1 MSAAPNGQ
9 HASGEANE
17 LDERR
22 LQVVAEQA
30 VGLRWQILLTASVVA
45 ALVWRDVPAPVVL
58 AWFAAVIASREWRA
72 AALARM
78 ACDHARPIA
87 ARLRATVYWNVLIG
101 ACNGSAALF
110 MARLDPTLDAVLTM
124 ILVSWGA
131 GAVST
136 SATVMP
142 AFLAYA
148 GLLFVPTAG
157 LWLLAGGWLGWGVG
171 ALVLMFF
178 GVQTRF
184 ARRNLQTFEESF
196 GIRAENQALATSL
209 EFERAQLAIARDQA
223 VRANNDKSRFLAG
236 ASHDLRQPL
245 QAMALNVGALRHVAM
260 APDARAIV
268 EVVDTSLEQLRAMLD
283 ALLDV
288 SKLDAGVV
296 VAQPQR
302 VRLDRLLAAVM
313 ASFGAAAAARQVG
326 LNTECPHELAVHTDP
341 DLLRRMLANLV
352 DNAIKFTPAGG
363 QVAVRVRLEEAP
375 TGPGAPDMR
384 DMPDLPAM
392 PDMPDMPAMPG
403 MTNPQVELTVQDSGP
418 GIAPENH
425 RIVFE
430 DLVQLHGDGQGR
442 GNASAAG
449 HGLGLGIV
457 RRMAELL
464 GVPVELESSPGAGA
478 CFRLRLPRAA
488 PADPPGDDT
497 RAPWSLAGRCV
508 LVLEDDPMVR
518 GAYLNALGAM
528 GCRALSAATVEE
540 AMAQVDQPDAVVV
553 DCRLGGGVSGFDAV
567 QRLRAQRAARPDS
580 SRLPIVMVSADTGPA
595 VIEAARRHALPLL
608 RKPVDDQGLGRALA
622 AAIAGCRACGHVARN
637 PT

>member
-1 MSAAPNGQ
+1 MGTGMSTVPDVPAASAASVAPEVPP
-9 HASGEANE
+9 APVVPSE

-30 VGLRWQILLTASVVA
+30 VGLRWQILLTAVVVA
-45 ALVWRDVPAPVVL
+45 AIVWRDVPAPFVL
-58 AWFAAVIASREWRA
+58 GWFAAVIASREWRA

-78 ACDHARPIA
+78 AADRTRPIA
-87 ARLRATVYWNVLIG
+87 ARLRATVRWNVLIG

-110 MARLDPTLDAVLTM
+110 MTRLDPTLDAVLTM

-148 GLLFVPTAG
+148 GLLFVPTAAM
-157 LWLLAGGWLGWGVG
+157 WLVSGGWLGWCVG

-184 ARRNLQTFEESF
+184 AKRNLQTFEESF

-209 EFERAQLAIARDQA
+209 EFERAQLAIARDEA

-245 QAMALNVGALRHVAM
+245 QAMALNVGALRHVGM

-268 EVVDTSLEQLRAMLD
+268 DVVDTSLEQLRAMLD

-302 VRLDRLLAAVM
+302 VRLDRLLSAVM
-313 ASFGAAAAARQVG
+313 SSFGAAAAARQVE
-326 LNTECPHELAVHTDP
+326 LRTACPGGLAVQTDP
-341 DLLRRMLANLV
+341 DLLRRMLANLI
-352 DNAIKFTPAGG
+352 DNAIKFSPSGG
-363 QVAVRVRLEEAP
+363 RVDVRVRAEDA
-375 TGPGAPDMR
+375 AH
-384 DMPDLPAM
+384 
-392 PDMPDMPAMPG
+392 
-403 MTNPQVELTVQDSGP
+403 VELAVQDTGP

-425 RIVFE
+425 RLVFE
-430 DLVQLHGDGQGR
+430 DLVRLQGP
-442 GNASAAG
+442 GEGSAPAAG

-488 PADPPGDDT
+488 PADAQGDDT

-528 GCRALSAATVEE
+528 GCRVLSAATVEE
-540 AMAQVDQPDAVVV
+540 ALAQLGQPGQPGQPDAVVV

-567 QRLRAQRAARPDS
+567 ERLRAQRCDVRALPA
-580 SRLPIVMVSADTGPA
+580 LPIVMVTADTDPA

-608 RKPVDDQGLGRALA
+608 RKPVDDLGLGRALA
-622 AAIAGCRACGHVARN
+622 EAIDRS
-637 PT
+637 

>member
-1 MSAAPNGQ
+1 MPSAPD
-9 HASGEANE
+9 ELDE

-30 VGLRWQILLTASVVA
+30 VGLRWQILLTAAVVA
-45 ALVWRDVPAPVVL
+45 AIVWRDLPAPWVL
-58 AWFAAVIASREWRA
+58 GWFAAVIASREWRA

-78 ACDHARPIA
+78 AADRTRPIA
-87 ARLRATVYWNVLIG
+87 ARLRATVRWNVLIG

-148 GLLFVPTAG
+148 GLLFVPTAAM
-157 LWLLAGGWLGWGVG
+157 WLMAGGWLGWGVG

-209 EFERAQLAIARDQA
+209 EFERTQLAIARDEA

-268 EVVDTSLEQLRAMLD
+268 EVVDSSLEQLRAMLD

-302 VRLDRLLAAVM
+302 VRVDRLLTAVA
-313 ASFGAAAAARQVG
+313 ASFGAAAAARRVG
-326 LNTECPHELAVHTDP
+326 LHTDCPPGLAVRTDP
-341 DLLRRMLANLV
+341 DLLRRMLANLI
-352 DNAIKFTPAGG
+352 DNAIKFSPADG
-363 QVAVRVRLEEAP
+363 QVEVRARVRDAAADASNAE
-375 TGPGAPDMR
+375 
-384 DMPDLPAM
+384 
-392 PDMPDMPAMPG
+392 
-403 MTNPQVELTVQDSGP
+403 VELTVRDSGP

-430 DLVQLHGDGQGR
+430 DLVQLHAAGPG
-442 GNASAAG
+442 APAAAG

-457 RRMAELL
+457 RRVAELL
-464 GVPVELESSPGAGA
+464 GVPVELESSLGAGA
-478 CFRLRLPRAA
+478 CFRLRLPLAA
-488 PADPPGDDT
+488 PPGAEGAEGDGAD
-497 RAPWSLAGRCV
+497 APWSLDGRCV

-528 GCRALSAATVEE
+528 GCRVLAASTLDEALQQIDE
-540 AMAQVDQPDAVVV
+540 PDALVL
-553 DCRLGGGVSGFDAV
+553 DCRLGGVSGFDAAE
-567 QRLRAQRAARPDS
+567 RLRGQRCARPA
-580 SRLPIVMVSADTGPA
+580 LPVVMVTADTGPA
-595 VIEAARRHALPLL
+595 VIEAARRQALPLL
-608 RKPVDDQGLGRALA
+608 RKPVDDRTLGRALA
-622 AAIAGCRACGHVARN
+622 AAIERS
-637 PT
+637 

>member
-1 MSAAPNGQ
+1 MSMPAALD
-9 HASGEANE
+9 E

-30 VGLRWQILLTASVVA
+30 VGLRWQILLTAVVVA
-45 ALVWRDVPAPVVL
+45 AIVWRDVPTPWVL
-58 AWFAAVIASREWRA
+58 GWFAAVIASREWRA

-78 ACDHARPIA
+78 AADRARPIA
-87 ARLRATVYWNVLIG
+87 ARLRATVHWNVLIG

-148 GLLFVPTAG
+148 GLLFVPTAAM
-157 LWLLAGGWLGWGVG
+157 WLVAGGWLGGGVA

-268 EVVDTSLEQLRAMLD
+268 EVVDSSLEQLRAMLD

-302 VRLDRLLAAVM
+302 VQIDRLLTAVM
-313 ASFGAAAAARQVG
+313 ASFGAAAAARRVA
-326 LNTECPHELAVHTDP
+326 LHTDCPPGLAVRTDP

-352 DNAIKFTPAGG
+352 DNAIKFSPAGG
-363 QVAVRVRLEEAP
+363 QVEVRVRTQDASDASDA
-375 TGPGAPDMR
+375 G
-384 DMPDLPAM
+384 
-392 PDMPDMPAMPG
+392 
-403 MTNPQVELTVQDSGP
+403 VELTVQDSGP

-425 RIVFE
+425 RLVFE
-430 DLVQLHGDGQGR
+430 DLVQLQ
-442 GNASAAG
+442 ASGSGTTPAAG

-464 GVPVELESSPGAGA
+464 GVPVELESRLGAGA

-488 PADPPGDDT
+488 PVGADGCEGDGAD
-497 RAPWSLAGRCV
+497 APWSLAGRCV

-528 GCRALSAATVEE
+528 GCRVLSAAALDE
-540 AMAQVDQPDAVVV
+540 ALAQVDEPDAVVL
-553 DCRLGGGVSGFDAV
+553 DCRLGGGVSGFDAAG
-567 QRLRAQRAARPDS
+567 RLRARRSAQPA
-580 SRLPIVMVSADTGPA
+580 LPIVMVTADTDPA
-595 VIEAARRHALPLL
+595 VVEAARRQALPLL
-608 RKPVDDQGLGRALA
+608 RKPVDDQTLGRALA
-622 AAIAGCRACGHVARN
+622 AAIEHS
-637 PT
+637 

>member
-1 MSAAPNGQ
+1 MPAALD
-9 HASGEANE
+9 E

-30 VGLRWQILLTASVVA
+30 VGLRWQILLTAVVVA
-45 ALVWRDVPAPVVL
+45 AIVWRDVPAPWVL

-78 ACDHARPIA
+78 AADRARPIA
-87 ARLRATVYWNVLIG
+87 ERLRATVHWNVLIG

-148 GLLFVPTAG
+148 ALLFVPTAAM
-157 LWLLAGGWLGWGVG
+157 WLAAGGWLGWGVG

-245 QAMALNVGALRHVAM
+245 QAMALNMGALRHVAM

-268 EVVDTSLEQLRAMLD
+268 EVVDSSLEQLRAMLD

-302 VRLDRLLAAVM
+302 VRIDRLLTAVI
-313 ASFGAAAAARQVG
+313 ASFGAAAAARGVG
-326 LNTECPHELAVHTDP
+326 LHADCPPDLEVRTDP

-352 DNAIKFTPAGG
+352 DNAIKFSPTGG
-363 QVAVRVRLEEAP
+363 QVEVRVRTREAP
-375 TGPGAPDMR
+375 DASKEE
-384 DMPDLPAM
+384 
-392 PDMPDMPAMPG
+392 
-403 MTNPQVELTVQDSGP
+403 VELTVQDSGP

-425 RIVFE
+425 RLVFE
-430 DLVQLHGDGQGR
+430 DLVQLQAQGS
-442 GNASAAG
+442 GAAPSAG

-457 RRMAELL
+457 RRVAELL
-464 GVPVELESSPGAGA
+464 GVPVELESSLGAGA

-488 PADPPGDDT
+488 PLGVDGPEGERET
-497 RAPWSLAGRCV
+497 APWSLAGRCV

-528 GCRALSAATVEE
+528 GCRVLSAATLDE
-540 AMAQVDQPDAVVV
+540 ALGQVGEPDAVVV
-553 DCRLGGGVSGFDAV
+553 DCRLGGGVSGFDAAE
-567 QRLRAQRAARPDS
+567 RLRAQRSTQPA
-580 SRLPIVMVSADTGPA
+580 LPIVMVTADTDPA
-595 VIEAARRHALPLL
+595 VVEAARRQALPLL
-608 RKPVDDQGLGRALA
+608 RKPVDDRGLGRALA
-622 AAIAGCRACGHVARN
+622 AAIEGS
-637 PT
+637 

>member
-1 MSAAPNGQ
+1 MPAALD
-9 HASGEANE
+9 E

-30 VGLRWQILLTASVVA
+30 VGLRWQILLTAVVVA
-45 ALVWRDVPAPVVL
+45 AIVWRDVPAPWVL

-78 ACDHARPIA
+78 AADRTRPIA
-87 ARLRATVYWNVLIG
+87 GRLRATVQWNVLIG

-148 GLLFVPTAG
+148 GLLFVPTAAM
-157 LWLLAGGWLGWGVG
+157 WLAAGGWLGWGVG

-184 ARRNLQTFEESF
+184 ARRNLETFEESF

-245 QAMALNVGALRHVAM
+245 QAVALNVGALRHVAM

-268 EVVDTSLEQLRAMLD
+268 EVVDSSLEQLRAMLD

-302 VRLDRLLAAVM
+302 VRIDRLLTAVM
-313 ASFGAAAAARQVG
+313 ASFGAAAAARGVG
-326 LNTECPHELAVHTDP
+326 LQADCPPGLEVHTDP

-352 DNAIKFTPAGG
+352 DNAIKFSPAGG
-363 QVAVRVRLEEAP
+363 TVEVRVKETDGPPSEA
-375 TGPGAPDMR
+375 
-384 DMPDLPAM
+384 
-392 PDMPDMPAMPG
+392 
-403 MTNPQVELTVQDSGP
+403 ELTVQDGGP

-425 RIVFE
+425 RLVFE
-430 DLVQLHGDGQGR
+430 DLVQLPAQGS
-442 GNASAAG
+442 GAASAPG

-464 GVPVELESSPGAGA
+464 DVPVALESSLGAGA

-488 PADPPGDDT
+488 PAGAGSPAGEG
-497 RAPWSLAGRCV
+497 AAEPWSLAGRCV

-528 GCRALSAATVEE
+528 GCRVLSAATLDE
-540 AMAQVDQPDAVVV
+540 ALGQVGEPDAVVV
-553 DCRLGGGVSGFDAV
+553 DCRLSGGVSGFDAAE
-567 QRLRAQRAARPDS
+567 RLRAQRS
-580 SRLPIVMVSADTGPA
+580 SRPALPIVMVTADTDPA
-595 VIEAARRHALPLL
+595 VIEAARRQALPLL
-608 RKPVDDQGLGRALA
+608 RKPVDDRGLGRALA
-622 AAIAGCRACGHVARN
+622 AAIEGS
-637 PT
+637 

>member
-1 MSAAPNGQ
+1 MPAALD
-9 HASGEANE
+9 E

-30 VGLRWQILLTASVVA
+30 VGLRWQILLTAVVVA
-45 ALVWRDVPAPVVL
+45 AIVWRDVPTPWVL
-58 AWFAAVIASREWRA
+58 GWFAAVIASREWRA

-78 ACDHARPIA
+78 AADRARPIA
-87 ARLRATVYWNVLIG
+87 ARLRATVHWNVLIG

-148 GLLFVPTAG
+148 GLLFVPTAAM
-157 LWLLAGGWLGWGVG
+157 WLVAGGWLGGGVA

-268 EVVDTSLEQLRAMLD
+268 EVVDSSLEQLRAMLD

-302 VRLDRLLAAVM
+302 VQIDRLLTAVM
-313 ASFGAAAAARQVG
+313 ASFGAAAAARRVA
-326 LNTECPHELAVHTDP
+326 LHTDCPPGLAVRTDP

-352 DNAIKFTPAGG
+352 DNAIKFSPAGG
-363 QVAVRVRLEEAP
+363 QVEVRVRTQDASDASDA
-375 TGPGAPDMR
+375 G
-384 DMPDLPAM
+384 
-392 PDMPDMPAMPG
+392 
-403 MTNPQVELTVQDSGP
+403 VELTVQDSGP

-425 RIVFE
+425 RLVFE
-430 DLVQLHGDGQGR
+430 DLVQLQ
-442 GNASAAG
+442 ASGSGTTPAAG

-464 GVPVELESSPGAGA
+464 GVPVELESRLGAGA

-488 PADPPGDDT
+488 PVGADGCEGDGAD
-497 RAPWSLAGRCV
+497 APWSLAGRCV

-528 GCRALSAATVEE
+528 GCRVLSAAALDE
-540 AMAQVDQPDAVVV
+540 ALAQVDEPDAVVL
-553 DCRLGGGVSGFDAV
+553 DCRLGGGVSGFDAAG
-567 QRLRAQRAARPDS
+567 RLRARRSAQPA
-580 SRLPIVMVSADTGPA
+580 LPIVMVTADTDPA
-595 VIEAARRHALPLL
+595 VVEAARRQALPLL
-608 RKPVDDQGLGRALA
+608 RKPVDDQTLGRALA
-622 AAIAGCRACGHVARN
+622 AAIEHS
-637 PT
+637 

>member
-1 MSAAPNGQ
+1 MPAAQ
-9 HASGEANE
+9 DE

-30 VGLRWQILLTASVVA
+30 VGLRWQILLTAVVVA
-45 ALVWRDVPAPVVL
+45 AIVWRDVPAPWVL
-58 AWFAAVIASREWRA
+58 GWFAAVIASREWRA

-78 ACDHARPIA
+78 AADRARPIA
-87 ARLRATVYWNVLIG
+87 ERLRATVQWNVLIG

-148 GLLFVPTAG
+148 ALLFVPTAAM
-157 LWLLAGGWLGWGVG
+157 WLAAGGWLGWGVG

-184 ARRNLQTFEESF
+184 ARRNLETFEESF

-260 APDARAIV
+260 APEARAIV
-268 EVVDTSLEQLRAMLD
+268 EVVDASLEQLRAMLD

-302 VRLDRLLAAVM
+302 VQIDRLLTAVM
-313 ASFGAAAAARQVG
+313 ASFGAAASARGVG
-326 LNTECPHELAVHTDP
+326 LRADCPPGLEVRTDP

-352 DNAIKFTPAGG
+352 DNAIKFSPAGG
-363 QVAVRVRLEEAP
+363 QVEVRVRTREAP
-375 TGPGAPDMR
+375 DASKEE
-384 DMPDLPAM
+384 
-392 PDMPDMPAMPG
+392 
-403 MTNPQVELTVQDSGP
+403 VELTVQDSGP

-425 RIVFE
+425 RLVFE
-430 DLVQLHGDGQGR
+430 DLVQLQAQGS
-442 GNASAAG
+442 GAAPAAG

-464 GVPVELESSPGAGA
+464 GVPVELESSLGAGA
-478 CFRLRLPRAA
+478 CFRLRLPLA
-488 PADPPGDDT
+488 PAVGADGLEGDGAT
-497 RAPWSLAGRCV
+497 APWSLAGRCV

-528 GCRALSAATVEE
+528 GCRVLSAATLDE
-540 AMAQVDQPDAVVV
+540 ALGQVGEPDAVVV
-553 DCRLGGGVSGFDAV
+553 DCRLGGGVSGFDAAE
-567 QRLRAQRAARPDS
+567 RLRARRSAEPA
-580 SRLPIVMVSADTGPA
+580 LPIVMVTADTDPA
-595 VIEAARRHALPLL
+595 VVEAARRQALPLL
-608 RKPVDDQGLGRALA
+608 RKPVDDRGLGRALA
-622 AAIAGCRACGHVARN
+622 AAIEGS
-637 PT
+637 

>member
-1 MSAAPNGQ
+1 MPAALD
-9 HASGEANE
+9 E

-30 VGLRWQILLTASVVA
+30 RGLRWQILLTAAVVA
-45 ALVWRDVPAPVVL
+45 AIVWRDVPAPWVL
-58 AWFAAVIASREWRA
+58 GWLAAVIASREWRA

-78 ACDHARPIA
+78 AADRARPIE
-87 ARLRATVYWNVLIG
+87 ARLRATVRWNVLIG

-148 GLLFVPTAG
+148 GLLFVPTAAM
-157 LWLLAGGWLGWGVG
+157 WLVAGGWLGWGVA

-196 GIRAENQALATSL
+196 GIRAENLALATSL

-268 EVVDTSLEQLRAMLD
+268 EVVDSSLEQLRAMLD

-302 VRLDRLLAAVM
+302 VRVDRLLTAVM
-313 ASFGAAAAARQVG
+313 ASFGAAAAARQVALRTDCPPG
-326 LNTECPHELAVHTDP
+326 LEVRTDP

-352 DNAIKFTPAGG
+352 DNAIKFSPAGG
-363 QVAVRVRLEEAP
+363 QVQVRVRA
-375 TGPGAPDMR
+375 R
-384 DMPDLPAM
+384 DASDASN
-392 PDMPDMPAMPG
+392 AE
-403 MTNPQVELTVQDSGP
+403 VELTVQDSGP

-425 RIVFE
+425 RLVFE
-430 DLVQLHGDGQGR
+430 DLVQLQAPGSG
-442 GNASAAG
+442 AAPAAG

-464 GVPVELESSPGAGA
+464 GVPVELESSLGAGA

-488 PADPPGDDT
+488 PVGADGPEGDGAD
-497 RAPWSLAGRCV
+497 APWSLAGRCV

-528 GCRALSAATVEE
+528 GCRVLSAATLDE
-540 AMAQVDQPDAVVV
+540 ALGQVGETDAVVL
-553 DCRLGGGVSGFDAV
+553 DCRLGGGISGFDAAE
-567 QRLRAQRAARPDS
+567 RLRAQRCAQPAHPA
-580 SRLPIVMVSADTGPA
+580 LPIVMVTADTDPA
-595 VIEAARRHALPLL
+595 VVEAARRRALPLL
-608 RKPVDDQGLGRALA
+608 RKPVDDRRLGRALA
-622 AAIAGCRACGHVARN
+622 AAIEG
-637 PT
+637 P

>member
-1 MSAAPNGQ
+1 MAA
-9 HASGEANE
+9 EREERDE

-30 VGLRWQILLTASVVA
+30 VGLRWQILLTAVVVA
-45 ALVWRDVPAPVVL
+45 AIVWRDVPAPWVL
-58 AWFAAVIASREWRA
+58 GWFAAVIASREWRA

-78 ACDHARPIA
+78 ASDRTRPIGE
-87 ARLRATVYWNVLIG
+87 RLRATVNWNVLIG

-110 MARLDPTLDAVLTM
+110 MVQLDPTLDAVLTM

-148 GLLFVPTAG
+148 GLLFVPTAAM
-157 LWLLAGGWLGWGVG
+157 WLLAGGWLGWGVG

-184 ARRNLQTFEESF
+184 ARRNLATFEESF
-196 GIRAENQALATSL
+196 GIRAENQALAQSL

-223 VRANNDKSRFLAG
+223 VNANNDKSRFLAG

-260 APDARAIV
+260 APEARAIV
-268 EVVDTSLEQLRAMLD
+268 EVVDSSLEQLRAMLD

-302 VRLDRLLAAVM
+302 VRIDRLLTAVV
-313 ASFGAAAAARQVG
+313 ASFGAAASARGVG
-326 LNTECPHELAVHTDP
+326 LRADCPPGLEVHTDP

-352 DNAIKFTPAGG
+352 DNAIKFSPAGG
-363 QVAVRVRLEEAP
+363 QVEVQVCVRDA
-375 TGPGAPDMR
+375 PGASTDE
-384 DMPDLPAM
+384 
-392 PDMPDMPAMPG
+392 
-403 MTNPQVELTVQDSGP
+403 VELTVQDRGP

-425 RIVFE
+425 RLVFE
-430 DLVQLHGDGQGR
+430 DLVQLQAVGAAAAH
-442 GNASAAG
+442 AAG

-464 GVPVELESSPGAGA
+464 GVPVELESSLGAGA
-478 CFRLRLPRAA
+478 CFRLRLPRAMPDA
-488 PADPPGDDT
+488 GGPEGGST
-497 RAPWSLAGRCV
+497 GAPWSLAGRCV

-528 GCRALSAATVEE
+528 GCRVLSAATLDE
-540 AMAQVDQPDAVVV
+540 ALAQVGEPDAVVV
-553 DCRLGGGVSGFDAV
+553 DCRLGGGVSGFEAAE
-567 QRLRAQRAARPDS
+567 RLRGQRRASPALPA
-580 SRLPIVMVSADTGPA
+580 LPIVMVTADTGPA
-595 VIEAARRHALPLL
+595 VVEAARRQALPLL
-608 RKPVDDQGLGRALA
+608 RKPVDDRGLGRALA
-622 AAIAGCRACGHVARN
+622 AAIEGS
-637 PT
+637 

>member
-1 MSAAPNGQ
+1 MPAALD
-9 HASGEANE
+9 E

-30 VGLRWQILLTASVVA
+30 VGLRWQILLTAVVVA
-45 ALVWRDVPAPVVL
+45 AIVWRDVPAPWVL
-58 AWFAAVIASREWRA
+58 GWFAAVIASREWRA

-78 ACDHARPIA
+78 AADRARPIA
-87 ARLRATVYWNVLIG
+87 ARLRATVRWNVLIG

-148 GLLFVPTAG
+148 GLLFVPTAAM
-157 LWLLAGGWLGWGVG
+157 WLVAGGWLGWGVG

-268 EVVDTSLEQLRAMLD
+268 EVVDSSLEQLRAMLD

-302 VRLDRLLAAVM
+302 VRIDRLLTAVM
-313 ASFGAAAAARQVG
+313 ASFGAAASARGVG
-326 LNTECPHELAVHTDP
+326 LRADCPTGLEVRTDP

-352 DNAIKFTPAGG
+352 DNAIKFSPADG
-363 QVAVRVRLEEAP
+363 QVEVRVRTREAP
-375 TGPGAPDMR
+375 DASKEE
-384 DMPDLPAM
+384 
-392 PDMPDMPAMPG
+392 
-403 MTNPQVELTVQDSGP
+403 VELTVQDSGP

-425 RIVFE
+425 RLVFE
-430 DLVQLHGDGQGR
+430 DLVQLQAQGS
-442 GNASAAG
+442 AAAPAAG

-464 GVPVELESSPGAGA
+464 GVPVELESSLGAGA
-478 CFRLRLPRAA
+478 CFRLRLPLAVPIGA
-488 PADPPGDDT
+488 EGSEGGGAD
-497 RAPWSLAGRCV
+497 APWSLAGRCV

-528 GCRALSAATVEE
+528 GCRALSAATLDE
-540 AMAQVDQPDAVVV
+540 ALGQVGEPDAVVL
-553 DCRLGGGVSGFDAV
+553 DCRLGGGVSGFDAAE
-567 QRLRAQRAARPDS
+567 RLRARRSAQPARPV
-580 SRLPIVMVSADTGPA
+580 LPIVMVTADTDPA
-595 VIEAARRHALPLL
+595 VVEAARRQALPLL
-608 RKPVDDQGLGRALA
+608 RKPVDDRGLGRALA
-622 AAIAGCRACGHVARN
+622 AAIEGS
-637 PT
+637 

>member
-1 MSAAPNGQ
+1 MPAAPD
-9 HASGEANE
+9 E

-30 VGLRWQILLTASVVA
+30 VGLRWQILLTAVVVA
-45 ALVWRDVPAPVVL
+45 AIVWRDLPAPWVL
-58 AWFAAVIASREWRA
+58 GWFAAVIASREWRA

-78 ACDHARPIA
+78 AADRARPIA
-87 ARLRATVYWNVLIG
+87 ERLRATVRWNVLIG

-110 MARLDPTLDAVLTM
+110 MLRLDPTLDAVLTM

-148 GLLFVPTAG
+148 GLLFVPTAAM
-157 LWLLAGGWLGWGVG
+157 WLMAGGWLGWGVG

-196 GIRAENQALATSL
+196 GIRAENQALAVSL
-209 EFERAQLAIARDQA
+209 EFERTQLAIARDQA

-268 EVVDTSLEQLRAMLD
+268 EVVDSSLEQLRAMLD

-302 VRLDRLLAAVM
+302 VRIDRLLTAVM
-313 ASFGAAAAARQVG
+313 ASFGAAAAARRVG
-326 LNTECPHELAVHTDP
+326 LRTACPPGLAVRTDP
-341 DLLRRMLANLV
+341 DLLRRMLANLI
-352 DNAIKFTPAGG
+352 DNAIKFSPPDG
-363 QVAVRVRLEEAP
+363 QVLVRACVRDASDASDASDAP
-375 TGPGAPDMR
+375 NAE
-384 DMPDLPAM
+384 
-392 PDMPDMPAMPG
+392 
-403 MTNPQVELTVQDSGP
+403 VELTVQDSGP

-430 DLVQLHGDGQGR
+430 DLVQLQ
-442 GNASAAG
+442 AAGSGAAAATG

-464 GVPVELESSPGAGA
+464 GVPVELESSLGAGA

-488 PADPPGDDT
+488 PLGADGSEVDGAG
-497 RAPWSLAGRCV
+497 APWSLDGRCV

-528 GCRALSAATVEE
+528 GCRVLAASTLDEALQQIDE
-540 AMAQVDQPDAVVV
+540 PDVLVV
-553 DCRLGGGVSGFDAV
+553 DCRLGGISGFDAAE
-567 QRLRAQRAARPDS
+567 RLRAQRCAQPA
-580 SRLPIVMVSADTGPA
+580 LPIVMVTADTDPA
-595 VIEAARRHALPLL
+595 VVEAARRQALPLL
-608 RKPVDDQGLGRALA
+608 RKPVDDQTLGRTLA
-622 AAIAGCRACGHVARN
+622 AAIEHS
-637 PT
+637 

>member
-1 MSAAPNGQ
+1 MPAA
-9 HASGEANE
+9 SDE

-30 VGLRWQILLTASVVA
+30 VGLRWQILLTAVVVA
-45 ALVWRDVPAPVVL
+45 AIVWRDVPAPWVL

-78 ACDHARPIA
+78 AADRARPIA
-87 ARLRATVYWNVLIG
+87 ERLRATVYWNVLIG

-148 GLLFVPTAG
+148 ALLFAPTAVM
-157 LWLLAGGWLGWGVG
+157 WLAAGGWLGWGVG

-184 ARRNLQTFEESF
+184 ARRNLETFEESF

-268 EVVDTSLEQLRAMLD
+268 EVVDSSLEQLRAMLD

-302 VRLDRLLAAVM
+302 VRIDRLLTAVM
-313 ASFGAAAAARQVG
+313 ASFGAAASARGVG
-326 LNTECPHELAVHTDP
+326 LRADCPIGLEVRTDP

-352 DNAIKFTPAGG
+352 DNAIKFSPAGG
-363 QVAVRVRLEEAP
+363 QVEVRIRSREAP
-375 TGPGAPDMR
+375 DASKDE
-384 DMPDLPAM
+384 
-392 PDMPDMPAMPG
+392 
-403 MTNPQVELTVQDSGP
+403 VELTVQDSGP

-425 RIVFE
+425 RLVFE
-430 DLVQLHGDGQGR
+430 DLVQLQAQGA
-442 GNASAAG
+442 GAAPAAG

-464 GVPVELESSPGAGA
+464 GVPVELESSLGAGA

-488 PADPPGDDT
+488 PLGADGSEGEGAT
-497 RAPWSLAGRCV
+497 APWSLAGRCV

-528 GCRALSAATVEE
+528 GCRVLSAATLDE
-540 AMAQVDQPDAVVV
+540 ALGQVGEPDAVVV
-553 DCRLGGGVSGFDAV
+553 DCRLGGGVSGFDAAE
-567 QRLRAQRAARPDS
+567 RLRARRSAEPA
-580 SRLPIVMVSADTGPA
+580 LPIVMVTADTDPA
-595 VIEAARRHALPLL
+595 VVEAARRQALPLL
-608 RKPVDDQGLGRALA
+608 RKPVDDRGLGRALA
-622 AAIAGCRACGHVARN
+622 AAIEGS
-637 PT
+637 

>member
-1 MSAAPNGQ
+1 MPAALD
-9 HASGEANE
+9 E

-30 VGLRWQILLTASVVA
+30 VGLRWQILLTAVVVA
-45 ALVWRDVPAPVVL
+45 AIVWRDVPTPWVL
-58 AWFAAVIASREWRA
+58 GWFAAVIASREWRA

-78 ACDHARPIA
+78 AADRARPIA
-87 ARLRATVYWNVLIG
+87 ARLRATVHWNVLIG

-148 GLLFVPTAG
+148 GLLFVPTAAM
-157 LWLLAGGWLGWGVG
+157 WLAAGGWLGGGVA

-268 EVVDTSLEQLRAMLD
+268 EVVDSSLEQLHAMLD

-302 VRLDRLLAAVM
+302 VQIDRLLTAVM
-313 ASFGAAAAARQVG
+313 ASFGAAAAARRVA
-326 LNTECPHELAVHTDP
+326 LHTDCPPGLAVRTDP

-352 DNAIKFTPAGG
+352 DNAIKFSPAGG
-363 QVAVRVRLEEAP
+363 QVEVRVRTQDPLDASDA
-375 TGPGAPDMR
+375 G
-384 DMPDLPAM
+384 
-392 PDMPDMPAMPG
+392 
-403 MTNPQVELTVQDSGP
+403 VELTVQDSGP

-425 RIVFE
+425 RLVFE
-430 DLVQLHGDGQGR
+430 DLVQLQATGSGT
-442 GNASAAG
+442 APAAG

-464 GVPVELESSPGAGA
+464 GVPVELESRLGAGA

-488 PADPPGDDT
+488 PVGADGCEGNGAD
-497 RAPWSLAGRCV
+497 APWSLAGRCV

-528 GCRALSAATVEE
+528 GCRVLSAATLDE
-540 AMAQVDQPDAVVV
+540 ALAQVDEPDAVVL
-553 DCRLGGGVSGFDAV
+553 DCRLGGGVSGFDAAG
-567 QRLRAQRAARPDS
+567 RLRAQRSAQPA
-580 SRLPIVMVSADTGPA
+580 LPIVMVTADTDPA
-595 VIEAARRHALPLL
+595 VVEAARRQALPLL
-608 RKPVDDQGLGRALA
+608 RKPVDDQTLGRALA
-622 AAIAGCRACGHVARN
+622 AAIEHS
-637 PT
+637 

>member
-1 MSAAPNGQ
+1 MPAAPD
-9 HASGEANE
+9 E

-30 VGLRWQILLTASVVA
+30 VGLRWQILLTAVVVA
-45 ALVWRDVPAPVVL
+45 AIVWRDVPAPWVL
-58 AWFAAVIASREWRA
+58 GWFAAVIASREWRA

-78 ACDHARPIA
+78 AADRARPIA
-87 ARLRATVYWNVLIG
+87 ARLRATVRWNVLIG

-110 MARLDPTLDAVLTM
+110 MTRLDPTLDAVLTM

-148 GLLFVPTAG
+148 GLLFVPTAAM
-157 LWLLAGGWLGWGVG
+157 WLMAGGWLGWGVG

-268 EVVDTSLEQLRAMLD
+268 EVVDSSLEQLRAMLD

-296 VAQPQR
+296 VAQPQP
-302 VRLDRLLAAVM
+302 VRIDRLLTAVM
-313 ASFGAAAAARQVG
+313 ASFGAAAAARQIG
-326 LNTECPHELAVHTDP
+326 LHTTCPPGLEVRTDP

-352 DNAIKFTPAGG
+352 DNAIKFSPAQG
-363 QVAVRVRLEEAP
+363 QVVVRACTRD
-375 TGPGAPDMR
+375 APD
-384 DMPDLPAM
+384 AE
-392 PDMPDMPAMPG
+392 
-403 MTNPQVELTVQDSGP
+403 VELTVQDSGP

-430 DLVQLHGDGQGR
+430 DLVQLHATGPG
-442 GNASAAG
+442 AALAATTAG

-464 GVPVELESSPGAGA
+464 DVPVELESSLGAGA
-478 CFRLRLPRAA
+478 CFRLRLPRASTA
-488 PADPPGDDT
+488 GAECFEGDG
-497 RAPWSLAGRCV
+497 AGSQWSLAGRCV

-528 GCRALSAATVEE
+528 GCRVLPAATLDE
-540 AMAQVDQPDAVVV
+540 ALGHIDEPDAVVV
-553 DCRLGGGVSGFDAV
+553 DCRLGDGLSGFDAAE
-567 QRLRAQRAARPDS
+567 RLRKQRRAQPA
-580 SRLPIVMVSADTGPA
+580 LPVVMVTADTDPA
-595 VIEAARRHALPLL
+595 VVEAARRQALPLL
-608 RKPVDDQGLGRALA
+608 RKPVDDQRLGRALA
-622 AAIAGCRACGHVARN
+622 AAIEGS
-637 PT
+637 

>member
-1 MSAAPNGQ
+1 MPAA
-9 HASGEANE
+9 SDE

-30 VGLRWQILLTASVVA
+30 VGLRWQILLTAVVVA
-45 ALVWRDVPAPVVL
+45 AIVWRDVPAPWVL

-78 ACDHARPIA
+78 AADRVRPIA
-87 ARLRATVYWNVLIG
+87 ERLRDTVYWNVLIG

-110 MARLDPTLDAVLTM
+110 MTRLDPTLDAVLTM

-148 GLLFVPTAG
+148 ALLFVPTAAM
-157 LWLLAGGWLGWGVG
+157 WLAAGGWLGWGVG

-184 ARRNLQTFEESF
+184 ARRNLETFEESF

-268 EVVDTSLEQLRAMLD
+268 EVVDSSLEQLRAMLD

-302 VRLDRLLAAVM
+302 VRIDRLLTAVM
-313 ASFGAAAAARQVG
+313 ASFGAAASARGVG
-326 LNTECPHELAVHTDP
+326 LHADCPPGLEVRTDP

-352 DNAIKFTPAGG
+352 DNAIKFSPAGG
-363 QVAVRVRLEEAP
+363 QVEVRVR
-375 TGPGAPDMR
+375 TRQAPD
-384 DMPDLPAM
+384 AS
-392 PDMPDMPAMPG
+392 
-403 MTNPQVELTVQDSGP
+403 NEEVELTVQDSGP

-425 RIVFE
+425 RLVFE
-430 DLVQLHGDGQGR
+430 DLVQIQGQDSGA
-442 GNASAAG
+442 GPAAG

-464 GVPVELESSPGAGA
+464 GVPVELESSLGAGA

-488 PADPPGDDT
+488 PVGVDGPEGEGAT
-497 RAPWSLAGRCV
+497 APWSLAGRCV

-528 GCRALSAATVEE
+528 GCRVLSAATLDE
-540 AMAQVDQPDAVVV
+540 ALGQVGEPDAVVV
-553 DCRLGGGVSGFDAV
+553 DCRLGGGVSGFDAAE
-567 QRLRAQRAARPDS
+567 RLRARRSAEPA
-580 SRLPIVMVSADTGPA
+580 LPIVMVTADTDPA
-595 VIEAARRHALPLL
+595 VVEAARRQALPLL
-608 RKPVDDQGLGRALA
+608 RKPVDDRGLGRALA
-622 AAIAGCRACGHVARN
+622 AAIEGF
-637 PT
+637 

>member
-1 MSAAPNGQ
+1 MAA
-9 HASGEANE
+9 ALDE

-30 VGLRWQILLTASVVA
+30 VGLRWQILLTAIVVA
-45 ALVWRDVPAPVVL
+45 AIVWRDVSAPWVL
-58 AWFAAVIASREWRA
+58 GWFAAVIASREWRA

-78 ACDHARPIA
+78 AADRARPIA
-87 ARLRATVYWNVLIG
+87 ARLRATVRWNVLIG

-110 MARLDPTLDAVLTM
+110 MAWLDPTLDAVLTM

-148 GLLFVPTAG
+148 GLLFMPTAAM
-157 LWLLAGGWLGWGVG
+157 WLVAGGWLGWGVG

-268 EVVDTSLEQLRAMLD
+268 EVVDSSLEQLRAMLD

-302 VRLDRLLAAVM
+302 VRIDRLLTAVM
-313 ASFGAAAAARQVG
+313 ASFGAAATARRVG
-326 LNTECPHELAVHTDP
+326 LHITCPPGLAVRTDP

-352 DNAIKFTPAGG
+352 DNAIKFSPADGR
-363 QVAVRVRLEEAP
+363 VEVRVCTRDASDVS
-375 TGPGAPDMR
+375 GASD
-384 DMPDLPAM
+384 AE
-392 PDMPDMPAMPG
+392 
-403 MTNPQVELTVQDSGP
+403 VELTVQDSGP

-430 DLVQLHGDGQGR
+430 DLVQLQATGPGI
-442 GNASAAG
+442 ATAAG

-464 GVPVELESSPGAGA
+464 DVPVELESSLGAGA

-488 PADPPGDDT
+488 AVGVDGCEGDG
-497 RAPWSLAGRCV
+497 AGASWSLAGRCV

-528 GCRALSAATVEE
+528 GCRVLSAATLDE
-540 AMAQVDQPDAVVV
+540 ALGQVDEPDAVVV
-553 DCRLGGGVSGFDAV
+553 DCRLGGGVSGFDAAE
-567 QRLRAQRAARPDS
+567 RLREQRCAQPA
-580 SRLPIVMVSADTGPA
+580 LPIVMVTADTDPA
-595 VIEAARRHALPLL
+595 VVEAARRQALPLL
-608 RKPVDDQGLGRALA
+608 RKPVDDQRLGRALA
-622 AAIAGCRACGHVARN
+622 AAIEGS
-637 PT
+637 

>member
-1 MSAAPNGQ
+1 MPAALD
-9 HASGEANE
+9 E

-30 VGLRWQILLTASVVA
+30 VGLRWQILLTAVVVA
-45 ALVWRDVPAPVVL
+45 AIVWRDVSAPWVL
-58 AWFAAVIASREWRA
+58 GWFAAVIASREWRA

-78 ACDHARPIA
+78 AADRARPIA
-87 ARLRATVYWNVLIG
+87 ARLRATVRWNVLIG

-110 MARLDPTLDAVLTM
+110 MAWLDPTLDAVLTM

-148 GLLFVPTAG
+148 GLLFVPTAAM
-157 LWLLAGGWLGWGVG
+157 WLVAGDWLGWGVG

-268 EVVDTSLEQLRAMLD
+268 EVVDSSLEQLRAMLD

-302 VRLDRLLAAVM
+302 VRIDRLLTAVM
-313 ASFGAAAAARQVG
+313 ASFGAAAAARRVG
-326 LNTECPHELAVHTDP
+326 LHTTCPPGLAVRTDP

-352 DNAIKFTPAGG
+352 DNAIKFSPADG
-363 QVAVRVRLEEAP
+363 QVEVRVCTRDASDASKEE
-375 TGPGAPDMR
+375 
-384 DMPDLPAM
+384 
-392 PDMPDMPAMPG
+392 
-403 MTNPQVELTVQDSGP
+403 VELTVQDSGP

-430 DLVQLHGDGQGR
+430 DLVQLQATGSG
-442 GNASAAG
+442 AATAAG

-464 GVPVELESSPGAGA
+464 DVPVELESCLGAGA

-488 PADPPGDDT
+488 PIGTDGAEGDGAG
-497 RAPWSLAGRCV
+497 APWSLAGRCV

-528 GCRALSAATVEE
+528 GCRVLSAATLDE
-540 AMAQVDQPDAVVV
+540 ALAQVDEPDAVVV
-553 DCRLGGGVSGFDAV
+553 DCRLGGGVSGFDAAG
-567 QRLRAQRAARPDS
+567 RLREQRSAQPA
-580 SRLPIVMVSADTGPA
+580 LPIVMVTADTDPA
-595 VIEAARRHALPLL
+595 VVEAARRQALPLL
-608 RKPVDDQGLGRALA
+608 RKPVDDQRLGRALA
-622 AAIAGCRACGHVARN
+622 AAIEGS
-637 PT
+637 

>member
-1 MSAAPNGQ
+1 MPAALDD
-9 HASGEANE
+9 

-30 VGLRWQILLTASVVA
+30 VGLRWQILLTAVVVA
-45 ALVWRDVPAPVVL
+45 AIVWRDVPTPWVL
-58 AWFAAVIASREWRA
+58 GWFAAVIASREWRA

-78 ACDHARPIA
+78 AADRARPIA
-87 ARLRATVYWNVLIG
+87 ARLRATVRWNVLIG

-148 GLLFVPTAG
+148 GLLFVPTAAM
-157 LWLLAGGWLGWGVG
+157 WLVAGGWLGGGVA

-268 EVVDTSLEQLRAMLD
+268 EVVDSSLEQLRAMLD

-302 VRLDRLLAAVM
+302 VQIDRLLTAVM
-313 ASFGAAAAARQVG
+313 ASFGAAAAARRVA
-326 LNTECPHELAVHTDP
+326 LHTDCPPGLAVRTDP

-352 DNAIKFTPAGG
+352 DNAIKFSPAGG
-363 QVAVRVRLEEAP
+363 QVEVRVRTQDPLDASDA
-375 TGPGAPDMR
+375 G
-384 DMPDLPAM
+384 
-392 PDMPDMPAMPG
+392 
-403 MTNPQVELTVQDSGP
+403 VELTVQDSGP

-425 RIVFE
+425 RLVFE
-430 DLVQLHGDGQGR
+430 DLVQLHSAGSG
-442 GNASAAG
+442 ATPAAG

-464 GVPVELESSPGAGA
+464 GVPVELESRLGAGA

-488 PADPPGDDT
+488 PVGADGSEGDGAGAT
-497 RAPWSLAGRCV
+497 WSLAGRCV

-528 GCRALSAATVEE
+528 GCRVLSAATLDE
-540 AMAQVDQPDAVVV
+540 ALAQVDEPDAVVL

-567 QRLRAQRAARPDS
+567 GRLRAQRSAQPA
-580 SRLPIVMVSADTGPA
+580 LPIVMVTADTDPA
-595 VIEAARRHALPLL
+595 VVEAARRQALPLL
-608 RKPVDDQGLGRALA
+608 RKPVDDQTLGRALA
-622 AAIAGCRACGHVARN
+622 AAIEHS
-637 PT
+637 

>member
-1 MSAAPNGQ
+1 MPAALD
-9 HASGEANE
+9 E

-30 VGLRWQILLTASVVA
+30 VGLRWQILLTAVVVA
-45 ALVWRDVPAPVVL
+45 AIVWRDVPTPWVL
-58 AWFAAVIASREWRA
+58 GWFAAVIASREWRA

-78 ACDHARPIA
+78 AADRARPIA
-87 ARLRATVYWNVLIG
+87 ARLRATVRWNVLIG

-148 GLLFVPTAG
+148 GLLFVPTAAM
-157 LWLLAGGWLGWGVG
+157 WLVAGGWLGGGVA

-268 EVVDTSLEQLRAMLD
+268 EVVDSSLEQLRAMLD

-302 VRLDRLLAAVM
+302 VQIDRLLTAVM
-313 ASFGAAAAARQVG
+313 ASFGAAAAARRVA
-326 LNTECPHELAVHTDP
+326 LHTDCPPGLAVRTDP

-352 DNAIKFTPAGG
+352 DNAIKFSPAGG
-363 QVAVRVRLEEAP
+363 QVEVRVCTQDALDASNA
-375 TGPGAPDMR
+375 G
-384 DMPDLPAM
+384 
-392 PDMPDMPAMPG
+392 
-403 MTNPQVELTVQDSGP
+403 VELTVQDSGP

-425 RIVFE
+425 RLVFE
-430 DLVQLHGDGQGR
+430 DLVQLQATGSGT
-442 GNASAAG
+442 APAAG

-464 GVPVELESSPGAGA
+464 GVPVELESRLGAGA

-488 PADPPGDDT
+488 PVGADGCEGDGAD
-497 RAPWSLAGRCV
+497 APWSLAGRCV

-528 GCRALSAATVEE
+528 GCRVLSAATLDE
-540 AMAQVDQPDAVVV
+540 ALAQVDEPDAVVL
-553 DCRLGGGVSGFDAV
+553 DCRLGGGVSGFDAAG
-567 QRLRAQRAARPDS
+567 RLRAQRAAQPA
-580 SRLPIVMVSADTGPA
+580 LPIVMVTADTDPA
-595 VIEAARRHALPLL
+595 VVETARRQALPLL
-608 RKPVDDQGLGRALA
+608 RKPVDDQTLGRALA
-622 AAIAGCRACGHVARN
+622 AAIGHS
-637 PT
+637 

>member
-1 MSAAPNGQ
+1 MPAALD
-9 HASGEANE
+9 E

-30 VGLRWQILLTASVVA
+30 VGLRWQILLTAVVVA
-45 ALVWRDVPAPVVL
+45 AIVWRDVPTPWVL
-58 AWFAAVIASREWRA
+58 GWFAAVIASREWRA

-78 ACDHARPIA
+78 AADRARPIA
-87 ARLRATVYWNVLIG
+87 ARLRATVHWNVLIG

-148 GLLFVPTAG
+148 GLLFVPTAAM
-157 LWLLAGGWLGWGVG
+157 WLVAGGWLGGGVA

-268 EVVDTSLEQLRAMLD
+268 EVVDSSLEQLRAMLD

-302 VRLDRLLAAVM
+302 VQIDRLLTAVM
-313 ASFGAAAAARQVG
+313 ASFGAAAAARRVA
-326 LNTECPHELAVHTDP
+326 LHTDCPPGLAVRTDP

-352 DNAIKFTPAGG
+352 DNAIKFSPAGG
-363 QVAVRVRLEEAP
+363 QVEVRVRTQDPLDASDA
-375 TGPGAPDMR
+375 G
-384 DMPDLPAM
+384 
-392 PDMPDMPAMPG
+392 
-403 MTNPQVELTVQDSGP
+403 VELTVQDSGP

-425 RIVFE
+425 RLVFE
-430 DLVQLHGDGQGR
+430 DLVQLQ
-442 GNASAAG
+442 SAGPGAAPAVG

-464 GVPVELESSPGAGA
+464 GVPVELESRLGAGA

-488 PADPPGDDT
+488 PVGADGCEGDGAD
-497 RAPWSLAGRCV
+497 APWSLAGRCV

-528 GCRALSAATVEE
+528 GCRVLSAATLDE
-540 AMAQVDQPDAVVV
+540 ALAQVDEPDAVVL
-553 DCRLGGGVSGFDAV
+553 DCRLGGGVSGFDAAE
-567 QRLRAQRAARPDS
+567 RLRAQRSAQPT
-580 SRLPIVMVSADTGPA
+580 LPIVMVTADTDPA
-595 VIEAARRHALPLL
+595 VVEAARRQALPLL
-608 RKPVDDQGLGRALA
+608 RKPVDDQTLGRALA
-622 AAIAGCRACGHVARN
+622 AAIEHS
-637 PT
+637 

>member
-1 MSAAPNGQ
+1 MPAA
-9 HASGEANE
+9 SEE

-30 VGLRWQILLTASVVA
+30 VGLRWQILLTAVVVA
-45 ALVWRDVPAPVVL
+45 AIIWRDVPAPWVL
-58 AWFAAVIASREWRA
+58 GWFAAVIASREWRA

-78 ACDHARPIA
+78 AADRARPIA
-87 ARLRATVYWNVLIG
+87 ERLRATVYWNVLIG

-148 GLLFVPTAG
+148 GLLFVPTAAM
-157 LWLLAGGWLGWGVG
+157 WLVAGGWLGWGVG

-184 ARRNLQTFEESF
+184 ARRNLETFEESF

-268 EVVDTSLEQLRAMLD
+268 EVVDSSLEQLRAMLD

-302 VRLDRLLAAVM
+302 VRIDRLLTAVM
-313 ASFGAAAAARQVG
+313 ASFGAAASARGVG
-326 LNTECPHELAVHTDP
+326 LRADCPIGLEVRTDP

-352 DNAIKFTPAGG
+352 DNAIKFSPAGG
-363 QVAVRVRLEEAP
+363 QVEVRVRTREAP
-375 TGPGAPDMR
+375 DASKDE
-384 DMPDLPAM
+384 
-392 PDMPDMPAMPG
+392 
-403 MTNPQVELTVQDSGP
+403 VELTVQDSGP
-418 GIAPENH
+418 GLAPENH
-425 RIVFE
+425 RLVFE
-430 DLVQLHGDGQGR
+430 DLVQLQAPGSG
-442 GNASAAG
+442 AAPPAAG

-464 GVPVELESSPGAGA
+464 GVPVELESSLGAGA

-488 PADPPGDDT
+488 PVGADGPEGEGAN
-497 RAPWSLAGRCV
+497 APWSLAGRCV

-528 GCRALSAATVEE
+528 GCRVLSAATLDE
-540 AMAQVDQPDAVVV
+540 ALGQVGEPDAVVV
-553 DCRLGGGVSGFDAV
+553 DCRLGGGVSGFDAAE
-567 QRLRAQRAARPDS
+567 RLRAQRSANPA
-580 SRLPIVMVSADTGPA
+580 LPIVMVTADTDPA
-595 VIEAARRHALPLL
+595 VVEAARRQALPLL
-608 RKPVDDQGLGRALA
+608 RKPVDDRGLGRALA
-622 AAIAGCRACGHVARN
+622 AAIEGS
-637 PT
+637 